1 MLLVLIFV
9 FCFPSLEEFSLLI
22 KNQITVVDTLMRFP
36 TEPFI
41 RSPVAFLASNLV
53 ILAGQLV

>member
-9 FCFPSLEEFSLLI
+9 FCFRSLEEFLLLI
-22 KNQITVVDTLMRFP
+22 KNQITVVDTPMRFP

-41 RSPVAFLASNLV
+41 RSPVAFLASKLD
-53 ILAGQLV
+53 IQAGQLV